1 MDRSSP
7 SLPSKLVRNSQH
19 VIHTVGPI
27 ANGNPTNPHRAQ
39 LSSCYQS
46 CLDLAGDCGLSSI
59 AFCCISTGV
68 FGFPQEEAARI
79 AVQTVRGWLLDSSSP
94 ITVVFNV
101 FSSVDYEIYADLLGI

>member
-39 LSSCYQS
+39 LAS
-46 CLDLAGDCGLSSI
+46 CLHLSHDKGLRSI

-79 AVQTVRGWLLDSSSP
+79 AVQPVRRWLLDSSSP